1 MGKLTVC
8 VSKRYPAINSRPPI
22 LTYTYTETEF
32 QNDFNSD
39 LETWGTVKAGDELP
53 YVPTNQLQLTLGAEG
68 DNWRSDLL
76 VRYMDKMRTQAGQGT
91 MLAGEQ
97 VASRTVVDFAA
108 HYSLDEQQELTLNI
122 DNLLDESYVS
132 TRTYGS
138 IMVGK
143 PRTLILGYKY
153 SF

>member
-1 MGKLTVC
+1 
-8 VSKRYPAINSRPPI
+8 
-22 LTYTYTETEF
+22 
-32 QNDFNSD
+32 
-39 LETWGTVKAGDELP
+39 
-53 YVPTNQLQLTLGAEG
+53 
-68 DNWRSDLL
+68 
-76 VRYMDKMRTQAGQGT
+76 

>member
-1 MGKLTVC
+1 M
-8 VSKRYPAINSRPPI
+8 
-22 LTYTYTETEF
+22 
-32 QNDFNSD
+32 
-39 LETWGTVKAGDELP
+39 
-53 YVPTNQLQLTLGAEG
+53 GAEG

-76 VRYMDKMRTQAGQGT
+76 VRYSGEMRTQAGQGT
-91 MLAGEQ
+91 MLAGEL

-122 DNLLDESYVS
+122 DNLLDETYVS
-132 TRTYGS
+132 TRTQGS